1 MRCASTT
8 QLYQCCR
15 NPTRYSQATV
25 YRYPAVGYV
34 YSTQIYNDS
43 RESTAVRVYL
53 KLHCA
58 SFTNTLNSVS
68 QCKIDSTTAVCAFV
82 PRVCPAGGLH
92 SLEAAHRSG
101 VSYSG
106 ASRIDWEV
114 VWAAQ
119 CKARPPV
126 PSAAPLEP
134 SLLALSDVGGP
145 CIRDASVEALP
156 SERSL
161 DGKGYRVYIQHNRPL
176 PLRHDARTSCERS
189 RRGQKRGGTLGIPI
203 STTKAVFFSAKVCH
217 L

>member
-1 MRCASTT
+1 MDSVSVSSLKSNAIYSGGGYLDPIWLSGTTPTSTT
-8 QLYQCCR
+8 VTLL
-15 NPTRYSQATV
+15 
-25 YRYPAVGYV
+25 
-34 YSTQIYNDS
+34 S
-43 RESTAVRVYL
+43 RR
-53 KLHCA
+53 
-58 SFTNTLNSVS
+58 
-68 QCKIDSTTAVCAFV
+68 AVCD
-82 PRVCPAGGLH
+82 CPAGGLH

-119 CKARPPV
+119 CIARPPV